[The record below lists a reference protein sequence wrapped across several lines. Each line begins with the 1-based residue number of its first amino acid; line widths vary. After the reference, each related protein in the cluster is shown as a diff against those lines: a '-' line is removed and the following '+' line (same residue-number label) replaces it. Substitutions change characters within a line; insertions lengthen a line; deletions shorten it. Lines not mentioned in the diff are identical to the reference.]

1 MSELRE
7 EVPREFSDDERW
19 YRYFTRKSIMVL
31 LCMGVLSLIIIKFC
45 SLIGVQIVGIYLA
58 LVLTTV
64 AMVAVM
70 LPIPEG
76 DVLHGSGCT
85 CDVIL
90 LRMYIRK
97 KKARLYLKGFQES
110 EGGEGN
116 A

>member
-19 YRYFTRKSIMVL
+19 YRYFTRKSILVL
-31 LCMGVLSLIIIKFC
+31 LSMGVISLIIIKFC
-45 SLIGVQIVGIYLA
+45 SFIGITAAGIYMA
-58 LVLTTV
+58 LILTTV

-97 KKARLYLKGFQES
+97 KKAKLYLKGLQES
-110 EGGEGN
+110 EETI
-116 A
+116 